1 MGASS
6 RVCTGAVPGVGGRGS
21 LLRISSVCGRCVLF
35 RGAGMA
41 AHRRQAWQMEAGG
54 VSRSAL
60 VLYAQ
65 QSLCA
70 VCGGKSAQIPVYDF
84 SALADGTDL
93 AVSDGK
99 ALAES
104 AGDSGVFSAHR
115 ALPFGLRRH
124 DPAGG
129 ASVSRGVSH
138 SVWGS
143 AEMSAH
149 PVCPGA
155 FRPDSGGVGLSLPA
169 RGDYLHGQLTGHE
182 NFFPE
187 RGCFSESLLS
197 HTERR
202 LGGILFWACCLFG
215 GGSRGAFREKQI
227 LRVFFL
233 GTVDLSVYH
242 QRHVSDYQSFARQ
255 PVSLDAAVSFH
266 CPVHDPVRTYAL
278 AHAEEELAAVFCLSS
293 GSGCAA
299 VHDVGD
305 GRFFSE
311 TGGGADGGNRSVF
324 PAV

>member
-1 MGASS
+1 
-6 RVCTGAVPGVGGRGS
+6 
-21 LLRISSVCGRCVLF
+21 
-35 RGAGMA
+35 
-41 AHRRQAWQMEAGG
+41 MEAGG

-115 ALPFGLRRH
+115 ALPSGLRRH

-129 ASVSRGVSH
+129 SSVSCSVSH

-155 FRPDSGGVGLSLPA
+155 FHPDSGRVGLSLPPG
-169 RGDYLHGQLTGHE
+169 RYYFHGQLTGHE
-182 NFFPE
+182 NLFPE
-187 RGCFSESLLS
+187 CGGFSESFLP

-202 LGGILFWACCLFG
+202 LGGVLFWACSLSG
-215 GGSRGAFREKQI
+215 GGSRGVFREKQI
-227 LRVFFL
+227 LGVFFL
-233 GTVDLSVYH
+233 GPVDLSVYY

-266 CPVHDPVRTYAL
+266 CPVHDPVRTDAL
-278 AHAEEELAAVFCLSS
+278 AHAEEELAAAFCLSS

-299 VHDVGD
+299 VHDAGC
-305 GRFFSE
+305 GRFFRE
-311 TGGGADGGNRSVF
+311 AGGGADGGNRSVF